1 MGRTMHAIVYDAIH
15 DEFVVPQ
22 PFGQAILT
30 FRGDAEGEE
39 PPIRVI
45 QGLRTRLRAPDRLEV
60 DPVNNEILVPQQD
73 SVLVFPRE
81 ASGNVAP
88 LRELKGPDTQMGSS
102 AVAVDPVHDLLIV
115 AGRKGGN
122 NTTLKIFGRTD
133 EGNVKPR
140 AVIGGPNTG
149 LTTNAL
155 IRVFPPR
162 GEILAVNRGVYG
174 EQASSGVFVGV
185 WSVEDDGDVPPR
197 WTIGGP
203 NGMLRQPRGMALD
216 PKNKSVI
223 ISDKYLNAILTYYFP
238 EIF

>member
-1 MGRTMHAIVYDAIH
+1 MHSIVYDEVN

-45 QGLRTRLRAPDRLEV
+45 LGPRTQLRGPDRLAV
-60 DPVNNEILVPQQD
+60 DPVHNEIFVPQQD

-88 LRELKGPDTQMGSS
+88 IRILKGPDTQLGSS
-102 AVAVDPVHDLLIV
+102 AVAVDSLHDLLIV
-115 AGRKGGN
+115 AGRKGGDA
-122 NTTLKIFGRTD
+122 TLKIFGRTD
-133 EGNVKPR
+133 EGNARPR
-140 AVIGGPNTG
+140 AVIGGPQTG
-149 LTTNAL
+149 LTNNAL
-155 IRVFPPR
+155 IQVYPPR
-162 GEILAVNRGVYG
+162 GEILAVNRGPYG
-174 EQASSGVFVGV
+174 EQASEGVFVGV
-185 WSVEDDGDVPPR
+185 WSIEDDGDVPPR

-203 NGMLRQPRGMALD
+203 NGMLRQPRGLALD

-223 ISDKYLNAILTYYFP
+223 VSDKYLNAILTYHFP